1 MKNQTVFNAP
11 KLGEGQRWEV
21 QGYLLG
27 KGIRKCPRKF
37 SEFSTI
43 QYISFSDGYYHF
55 IGDGDKVVVCSI
67 RIECR
72 LKDRL

>member
-1 MKNQTVFNAP
+1 MKKQILLNCP

-37 SEFSTI
+37 NEFHTMI
-43 QYISFSDGYYHF
+43 YISFSDGYYHF
-55 IGDGDKVVVCSI
+55 IGDGDKVLVCSI
-67 RIECR
+67 KI
-72 LKDRL
+72 